1 MHKIKHFWIDFFSWK
16 LMMMMMMGVFLHLG
30 VHCIHRW
37 PYRVHIQYM
46 ATAKWKKF
54 INIKHNFSVIKYQ

>member
-1 MHKIKHFWIDFFSWK
+1 MHKIKHFLDRLFSWK
-16 LMMMMMMGVFLHLG
+16 LMMMMMGVFLHLG
-30 VHCIHRW
+30 VRYIHRW